1 MCTLSTNNFK
11 PTNLRHLHAGR
22 SNKRQLLQIATDVI
36 GPTWAEKHRK
46 DKKGDLIVF
55 MEQAFS
61 DPSADPDVP
70 AQAHEVVRAWAMP
83 GFAAFAPDPLAPPAT
98 EEGGETDPALDA
110 TPPADA
116 PATPPADGDTELPA
130 FLDA

>member
-1 MCTLSTNNFK
+1 MRNELFRNRFDK
-11 PTNLRHLHAGR
+11 H
-22 SNKRQLLQIATDVI
+22 QLLQIATDVL
-36 GPTWAEKHRK
+36 GPAWAEKHRK
-46 DKKGDLIVF
+46 DKKGDLVVF

-70 AQAHEVVRAWAMP
+70 AQACEAVSSWAMP
-83 GFAAFAPDPLAPPAT
+83 GFAAFASDPLAPPAT
-98 EEGGETDPALDA
+98 DEGGETDPARDA
-110 TPPADA
+110 TPPADAPATPAA